1 MLRTQQAQDEQIS
14 MADIDD
20 LCEAI
25 CLDAVEAADAARAG
39 IWLFDEDGAMICQRQ
54 FDVLEGSFSQGR
66 VIPHAEAAIYLKA
79 AKAGLGAS
87 ATDAAPDLALN
98 GDKPH
103 GGKLQN
109 RLDLLLVDSRNQ
121 PTAMFCCERAAQSGD
136 WRERD
141 IYVLRHLAQAL
152 GGAIRRH
159 GEYHAAAQQAADI
172 GVAAELQADLLDEA
186 ETDLD
191 AAFGAAAREM
201 PRRLH

>member
-1 MLRTQQAQDEQIS
+1 MLRTQQAQDDQLS

-25 CLDAVEAADAARAG
+25 CLDAVEAAQAARAG
-39 IWLFDEDGAMICQRQ
+39 IWLFDQDGAMICQRQ
-54 FDVLEGSFSQGR
+54 FDVMEGGFSQGR
-66 VIPHAEAAIYLKA
+66 VIPHTEAAIYLKA
-79 AKAGLGAS
+79 ARDGLGAS
-87 ATDAAPDLALN
+87 ATDAAPALA
-98 GDKPH
+98 GD
-103 GGKLQN
+103 GSKLQN
-109 RLDLLLVDSRNQ
+109 RLDLLLVDSSNQ
-121 PTAMFCCERAAQSGD
+121 PTAMFCCERAEQSGD

-159 GEYHAAAQQAADI
+159 GEYHAAAQQASDSA
-172 GVAAELQADLLDEA
+172 VATEQKADLVDEA
-186 ETDLD
+186 EADLD